1 VSVSMKCVSRTIA
14 IDIYIYILCTS
25 NIWYACRCLYG
36 LYLCIFSPYYTECL
50 ICSFMADGWYFSSL
64 VKLVITKI
72 KLYKRN
78 MLSLLEHLGS
88 PLVLVGSVFFIVLFA
103 CVLLCFCFFVLCLVC
118 TMLTMYLD
126 CPFMIATFF

>member
-1 VSVSMKCVSRTIA
+1 MKCVSRTIA
-14 IDIYIYILCTS
+14 IDIYIYCVPVIYDMLV
-25 NIWYACRCLYG
+25 NVFMV
-36 LYLCIFSPYYTECL
+36 CICAFFSPYYTECL

-72 KLYKRN
+72 KLYRRN

-88 PLVLVGSVFFIVLFA
+88 PLVLVGFVFIIVLFV